1 MMRHNGFSLIEV
13 MVVISIIGILSSFAI
28 PAYQSYVS
36 KSRMSEIVL
45 LTNELTKK
53 SQLYYTLNRR
63 WPLEPEF
70 QAYANVTRTTYS
82 NDIIEQT
89 NVHGNRV
96 QVLPRTSAFG
106 HRSWIVYTLTDNG
119 GSITGSY
126 CDPSAPTAAELAKYL
141 PDGEC

>member
-82 NDIIEQT
+82 NDT
-89 NVHGNRV
+89 
-96 QVLPRTSAFG
+96 
-106 HRSWIVYTLTDNG
+106 
-119 GSITGSY
+119 
-126 CDPSAPTAAELAKYL
+126 
-141 PDGEC
+141 PDVDMN